1 MPRKTSP
8 DPYPYLRLIFGIS
21 MRKRILSTD
30 EQMRLGVAVAII
42 AFIAKGMP
50 RKSAMSSFIQEYTRK
65 NGVSRSLC
73 YKVKLRLEELT
84 IIKWDEYW
92 REYRINMERWKRDKK
107 ALNRFDSQIKEW
119 SGHVQ

>member
-1 MPRKTSP
+1 
-8 DPYPYLRLIFGIS
+8 
-21 MRKRILSTD
+21 
-30 EQMRLGVAVAII
+30 MRLEVAVAII

-50 RKSAMSSFIQEYTRK
+50 RKSAMSSFIQEYIRK

-73 YKVKLRLEELT
+73 YKVKLCLEELT